1 MTFETL
7 ALITAAAGTL
17 LGFGFLLSG
26 RFMLKQW
33 GMDATDAAL
42 VMSRRIGAVYLGIAL
57 LFFLGRSSEP
67 AGPSGL
73 RSAVCAGLGV
83 AIGLL
88 ACLGLFELKAGRV
101 SKGIL
106 VSTVVEVVLSASF
119 FWVLGGQS

>member
-1 MTFETL
+1 MTFEIL
-7 ALITAAAGTL
+7 ALITTAAGTL
-17 LGFGFLLSG
+17 LGLGFLLSG

-42 VMSRRIGAVYLGIAL
+42 VVSRRIGAVYLGLAL
-57 LFFLGRSSEP
+57 LFFLGRSAEP
-67 AGPSGL
+67 SVL

-101 SKGIL
+101 SKGIF
-106 VSTVVEVVLSASF
+106 VSTIVEVLLSASF
-119 FWVLGGQS
+119 FWVLGGQP